1 MTDDLTRTTVV
12 LWCGG
17 TEVASWPLG
26 QRDRVDLD
34 AVEELA
40 RLQLAARRL
49 GFSVGLRHAGVELQ
63 QLLELAGF
71 TVGLRHAGLELRQL
85 LELAGLTTVV
95 PVAGPGCAS
104 VQVVGQPEGGEEPG
118 VEEVVVPDDP
128 VA

>member
-1 MTDDLTRTTVV
+1 VTDDLTRTTVV

-49 GFSVGLRHAGVELQ
+49 GFTVGLRHAGV
-63 QLLELAGF
+63 
-71 TVGLRHAGLELRQL
+71 ELRQL
-85 LELAGLTTVV
+85 LELAGLTAVV
-95 PVAGPGCAS
+95 PVVGRGCAS
-104 VQVVGQPEGGEEPG
+104 VEVFGKPEGGEEPG